1 MEKSCNDVFSVNN
14 SGISNENATDENKER
29 PMIIRS
35 YPKSPIRNSEFDD
48 LFNLELQSTPCYQ
61 PKEKYAVFQKYFPS
75 NDDHDLSLIS
85 GDSQQQSG
93 LWIRTKCS
101 STGSSSGNDSY

>member
-1 MEKSCNDVFSVNN
+1 MSLDFVCWGPAGA
-14 SGISNENATDENKER
+14 SGASGGGGRAGGGGSGGGGRRTVSSLVEQGEQDH
-29 PMIIRS
+29 
-35 YPKSPIRNSEFDD
+35 D
-48 LFNLELQSTPCYQ
+48 
-61 PKEKYAVFQKYFPS
+61 
-75 NDDHDLSLIS
+75 DDHDLSLIS